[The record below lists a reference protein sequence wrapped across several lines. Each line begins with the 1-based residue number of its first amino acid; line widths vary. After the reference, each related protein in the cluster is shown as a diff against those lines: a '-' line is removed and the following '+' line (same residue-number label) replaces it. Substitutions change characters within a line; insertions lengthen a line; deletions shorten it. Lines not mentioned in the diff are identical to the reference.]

1 MDIGIIGDESN
12 NDAAFSPFLL
22 QSFRQVVPPFLNE
35 NIIV

>member
-1 MDIGIIGDESN
+1 MDIRIIEDESN
-12 NDAAFSPFLL
+12 TDAALAQFLL